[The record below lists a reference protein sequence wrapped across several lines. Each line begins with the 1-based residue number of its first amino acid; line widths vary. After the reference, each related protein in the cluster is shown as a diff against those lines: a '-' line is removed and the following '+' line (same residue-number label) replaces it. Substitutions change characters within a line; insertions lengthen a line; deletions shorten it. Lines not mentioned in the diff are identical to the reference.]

1 MRGRCAQSKKQAH
14 DFRGS
19 GRGRAAGYNR
29 GFHYQG
35 PLHALEPACI
45 FHRRQPWLVQV
56 AHAAEGMWVPQ
67 QLPEIAG
74 PLQKAGLKLSP
85 EQLAN
90 LTGDPMGA
98 VVALGGCTASF
109 VSPQAWW
116 SPTTTARMAP
126 SSSIRPRRRT

>member
-1 MRGRCAQSKKQAH
+1 MRSNLLAFSIVASLG
-14 DFRGS
+14 
-19 GRGRAAGYNR
+19 
-29 GFHYQG
+29 
-35 PLHALEPACI
+35 
-45 FHRRQPWLVQV
+45 LVQV

-85 EQLAN
+85 EQLAD

-98 VVALGGCTASF
+98 VVALGAALPAS
-109 VSPQAWW
+109 SRRRAWW

-126 SSSIRPRRRT
+126 SS